1 MPHNG
6 YRAFDI
12 SLLKDFPNY
21 QLLNY
26 KIGLKREKFIQ
37 LKFMKVELID
47 LKQRYQEES
56 SQILSCIKKVLS
68 KGHLVL
74 TEELNNFEK
83 NVCKYTGSKY
93 CLGLNSG
100 TDALMMS
107 LWSLGIGK
115 GDEVITSPTSFVA
128 TVGAIIH
135 VGATPV
141 FVDIDEDLN
150 IDVNKI
156 EKKLQKKLK
165 Q

>member
-1 MPHNG
+1 M
-6 YRAFDI
+6 Y
-12 SLLKDFPNY
+12 
-21 QLLNY
+21 
-26 KIGLKREKFIQ
+26 
-37 LKFMKVELID
+37 
-47 LKQRYQEES
+47 
-56 SQILSCIKKVLS
+56 KKVLS

-107 LWSLGIGK
+107 LWALGIGK

-156 EKKLQKKLK
+156 EKKLQKN
-165 Q
+165 